1 MRIIGR
7 PAPEAV
13 ITQTAS
19 KFGNRIA
26 IFIGHHCSPSA
37 ATSPLMA
44 ALVLLRQS
52 QMRILVRQFRI

>member
-37 ATSPLMA
+37 TSPLMA